1 MTVAI
6 ANVNTNNTFD
16 YWRVTT
22 NQIANAMSNI
32 VVTTNANV
40 ATGNA
45 IINGY
50 FTANG
55 LTANSITIN
64 GGVGVVNVA
73 TGNVTANLLTTNV
86 AIITLANI
94 VTLNVSSVAGFANLT
109 VNNATIT
116 NGNFTNITISVGTVT
131 GNLIANVANLAT
143 ANIPS
148 LVGVVT
154 GTIGTLTTN
163 TITVNNTIK
172 IGNTASNVTIAG
184 PNTTQQGGSYWLNG
198 NGQWALVPGGLV
210 IGGSNTQ
217 VQINDSGVLNAY
229 SSFVYDKTTLTLTL
243 TNAVSAALGTI
254 TTLNGTT
261 INGTTA
267 NLTNIIAN
275 TITVNNTI
283 KIGNTA
289 ANITISGPNTTQQ
302 GGTYYLNGNGSWSTV
317 AGVSPGGGNTSI
329 QYSNTGVFAGNS
341 NFTYDYTSQN
351 LSVGNTVTAKSYV
364 VGNNSIQQVYVTT
377 SGTGSQQIDSFLI
390 ASYRAAEYIISVS
403 NTSSN
408 AFQLSKILVIHN
420 GGSVQTTEYGLMAT
434 NGVIGS
440 FTTSINAT
448 AVSVNIT
455 PTLST
460 TIVNIQRTLLAN

>member
-16 YWRVTT
+16 FWRTIT
-22 NQIANAMSNI
+22 NQMANAMTNI

-55 LTANSITIN
+55 LIANTITIN
-64 GGVGVVNVA
+64 GGTGVVNVA
-73 TGNVTANLLTTNV
+73 SGNVTANLVTTNV

-94 VTLNVSSVAGFANLT
+94 VTLNVSSTAGFANLT

-116 NGNFTNITISVGTVT
+116 NGQFTNITVSANAVT
-131 GNLIANVANLAT
+131 GNLVANVANLAT

-217 VQINDSGVLNAY
+217 IQVNDSGVLNAY
-229 SSFVYDKTTLTLTL
+229 ASFTYDKVSLTLSLTNAISAAIGSITTLT
-243 TNAVSAALGTI
+243 S
-254 TTLNGTT
+254 TTGN
-261 INGTTA
+261 ITTA
-267 NLTNIIAN
+267 NLGTVTAN

-302 GGTYYLNGNGSWSTV
+302 GGTYYLNGNGSWVSVITS
-317 AGVSPGGGNTSI
+317 SPGGSNTNV
-329 QYSNTGVFAGNS
+329 QYSNGGSFAGS
-341 NFTYDYTSQN
+341 ANFTFDYTTQN
-351 LSVGNTVTAKSYV
+351 LTVGNTVTAKAV
-364 VGNNSIQQVYVTT
+364 VIGNNNIQQIYVTT
-377 SGTGSQQIDSFLI
+377 SGTGSQQIDSFSI
-390 ASYRAAEYIISVS
+390 ASYRAAEYVIAIS
-403 NTSSN
+403 NTSTNS
-408 AFQLSKILVIHN
+408 FQMSKILVIHN
-420 GGSVQTTEYGLMAT
+420 GGSVQTSEYGVIAT
-434 NGVIGS
+434 NGVIGT

-448 AVSVNIT
+448 AVAVNVT
-455 PTLST
+455 PTVST
-460 TIVNIQRTLLAN
+460 ATVNIQRTLLAN